1 MGLTEKL
8 RPFALA
14 VFKPPVF
21 ESEAKTQQALVL
33 YVNLWFA
40 IICEVLV
47 ALMGLANIEMLLIH
61 AASAAVNTLWFFFL
75 LILTRLGRTVLA
87 SRLCIITI
95 LAITTVFALVGGGLH
110 APIIS
115 EYLVAIMVA
124 GLLLGWRAGIWT
136 MGASLAA
143 CAGFAWLEERG
154 ALPRNVVTYTPFST
168 LLLITLVFAD
178 IVMLLALTV
187 YSIGRSYR
195 RAEREL
201 LERMHAEKALREKTE
216 ELDRFFSFALDL
228 LCIAGMDGCFKR
240 LNPAWEATLG
250 YTTRELEN
258 HRFLDFVHPEDLAA
272 TRAIVETLSRGL
284 SISGFVNRYRCR
296 DGSYRWIE
304 WQAAPYQ
311 GRLIYAAA
319 RDITER
325 RNAEEERARLDAQLQ
340 QSQKLESLGILAGG
354 IAHDFN
360 NLLAGIM
367 GNAEIIL
374 SDLPEDASL
383 RPMAGMVLEIA
394 QRAAGLCTQM
404 LAYSGRGMVT
414 FEPLD
419 LNHAVME
426 IGHILE
432 ASVSKKAEVLHDLAA
447 NLPAMEGDPTQIR
460 QVVMNL
466 VINAAESLE
475 DKAGELRVSTGL
487 MRCDR
492 EFLRRLHTGQDLRPG
507 EYVYLEVQDTG
518 HGMDEATQARIF
530 DPFYSTKFTGRGLGL
545 AAVLGIVRNHRG
557 ALRVE
562 SEPGK
567 GTTFRVMFP
576 SLAAPA
582 TVAEKAEAPAD
593 ALWRGKGTVLLV
605 DDEST
610 IRIVGRNMLERLGF
624 EVLVAENGERAVELY
639 GEYCGGIQ
647 CVILDLTMPRMD
659 GEETFR
665 ELRRLNCAA
674 PIIITSGYSEHEVAE
689 RFAGRDVAGFLQK
702 PYRMDN
708 LKRILKNAFP
718 A

>member
-8 RPFALA
+8 RSFALA

-40 IICEVLV
+40 IICEVVV

-124 GLLLGWRAGIWT
+124 GLLLGWRAGVWT

-143 CAGFAWLEERG
+143 CAGFAWLEARG

-374 SDLPEDASL
+374 SDLPEGASL

-447 NLPAMEGDPTQIR
+447 NLPAMEGDPTQVR

>member
-1 MGLTEKL
+1 
-8 RPFALA
+8 
-14 VFKPPVF
+14 
-21 ESEAKTQQALVL
+21 
-33 YVNLWFA
+33 
-40 IICEVLV
+40 
-47 ALMGLANIEMLLIH
+47 
-61 AASAAVNTLWFFFL
+61 
-75 LILTRLGRTVLA
+75 
-87 SRLCIITI
+87 
-95 LAITTVFALVGGGLH
+95 
-110 APIIS
+110 
-115 EYLVAIMVA
+115 
-124 GLLLGWRAGIWT
+124 
-136 MGASLAA
+136 
-143 CAGFAWLEERG
+143 
-154 ALPRNVVTYTPFST
+154 
-168 LLLITLVFAD
+168 
-178 IVMLLALTV
+178 
-187 YSIGRSYR
+187 
-195 RAEREL
+195 
-201 LERMHAEKALREKTE
+201 
-216 ELDRFFSFALDL
+216 
-228 LCIAGMDGCFKR
+228 
-240 LNPAWEATLG
+240 
-250 YTTRELEN
+250 
-258 HRFLDFVHPEDLAA
+258 
-272 TRAIVETLSRGL
+272 
-284 SISGFVNRYRCR
+284 
-296 DGSYRWIE
+296 
-304 WQAAPYQ
+304 
-311 GRLIYAAA
+311 
-319 RDITER
+319 
-325 RNAEEERARLDAQLQ
+325 
-340 QSQKLESLGILAGG
+340 
-354 IAHDFN
+354 
-360 NLLAGIM
+360 
-367 GNAEIIL
+367 
-374 SDLPEDASL
+374 
-383 RPMAGMVLEIA
+383 MAGMVLEIA

-447 NLPAMEGDPTQIR
+447 NLPAMEGDPTQVR

-674 PIIITSGYSEHEVAE
+674 PIIITSGCSEHEVAE

-708 LKRILKNAFP
+708 LKRILKNALP

>member
-582 TVAEKAEAPAD
+582 TVAEKTEAPAD